1 MAKGFKPVD
10 RDQVFLLPPD
20 MRDWLPEEHLVWF
33 LLDVVDSFD
42 ITAFQRGYRLGG
54 VGREA
59 FDPAMMIALPTCA
72 YCGGVRS
79 FPSDRAGVSHR
90 CGVPGRVC
98 PAVP

>member
-20 MRDWLPEEHLVWF
+20 MRDWLPQEHLLWF
-33 LLDVVDSFD
+33 LLDIVDSFD
-42 ITAFQRGYRLGG
+42 ITAFRREYRLGG

-59 FDPAMMIALPTCA
+59 FDPRMMIALLAYA

-79 FPSDRAGVSHR
+79 SRAIERACHTDVAF
-90 CGVPGRVC
+90 RVVC
-98 PAVP
+98 AQAGP